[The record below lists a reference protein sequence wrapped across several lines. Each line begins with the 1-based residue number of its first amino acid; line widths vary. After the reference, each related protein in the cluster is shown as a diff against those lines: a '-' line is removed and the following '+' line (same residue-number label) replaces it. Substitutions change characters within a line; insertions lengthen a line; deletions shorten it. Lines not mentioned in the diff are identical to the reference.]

1 MAGIIYEHKK
11 RPLAKMIS
19 WSSPPCDGAALGHL
33 ADIAKALGEHIE
45 AIGAAGDTLLA
56 LFIYFLGYGAV
67 LCPPGLVLRESAA
80 AYGIEAVLLRMRS
93 RLDGIGKSGLLAGL
107 LRGRGSLLALG
118 VRRVDGAAVEAS
130 LKRATRRKPRAAGGG
145 LQAIYELVH
154 GTSPRI

>member
-19 WSSPPCDGAALGHL
+19 WSSPPCDGATFCHL

-45 AIGAAGDTLLA
+45 AIGAAGYALLA

-67 LCPPGLVLRESAA
+67 LCPPSLMLRESAA

-93 RLDGIGKSGLLAGL
+93 RLDGICKGGLLAGL
-107 LRGRGSLLALG
+107 LRGCGGLPALG

-130 LKRATRRKPRAAGGG
+130 LKRAACSEPRLGGG
-145 LQAIYELVH
+145 LQTIYELVH
-154 GTSPRI
+154 GTRPRI

>member
-11 RPLAKMIS
+11 RSLAKMIS
-19 WSSPPCDGAALGHL
+19 WSSPPCDGAAFCHL

-45 AIGAAGDTLLA
+45 AIGAAGYALLA

-67 LCPPGLVLRESAA
+67 LCPPSLMLRESAA
-80 AYGIEAVLLRMRS
+80 AYGIETILFWMRS
-93 RLDGIGKSGLLAGL
+93 RLNGIGKSGLLAGL
-107 LRGRGSLLALG
+107 LRGRGSLPALG

-130 LKRATRRKPRAAGGG
+130 LKRAACSEPRFGGG

-154 GTSPRI
+154 GTGPRI